1 MDKPRSAPKT
11 MGNWLGPPRFIAFL
25 VLLGISVPS
34 FADIASPLRA
44 CLIGFDI
51 SAAIF
56 ALSTVPLFRSVE
68 AEHMREAARRND
80 ANRWLLLAVSV
91 ILLIAVLGAIGLEII
106 GKSSLS
112 GSEKALIVG
121 TLAMAWIFANLV
133 YALHYAHMFYV
144 ADQTG
149 ADRGGIDFP
158 DTPEPDYWDF
168 LYFAFTL
175 GMTFQ
180 TSDVEI
186 RSRAVRQVVTLHCV
200 AAFVFN
206 IGVLAFTINVLGN

>member
-1 MDKPRSAPKT
+1 MGRRRST
-11 MGNWLGPPRFIAFL
+11 RQTVGNWLAPPRFIAFL
-25 VLLGISVPS
+25 VLLGITIPS
-34 FADIASPLRA
+34 FADIVSPAHA
-44 CLIGFDI
+44 CLIGFDV
-51 SAAIF
+51 SAAVF
-56 ALSTVPLFRSVE
+56 MLSALPLFRGVE

-91 ILLIAVLGAIGLEII
+91 ILLMAVLGAIGLEII

-112 GSEKALIVG
+112 AGEKALIVG

-144 ADQTG
+144 ADETG
-149 ADRGGIDFP
+149 ADTGGIDFP
-158 DTPEPDYWDF
+158 ATQEPDYWDF

-180 TSDVEI
+180 TSDVNI
-186 RSRAVRQVVTLHCV
+186 RSRAVRQVVTLHCM